1 MADQMDR
8 FYELLSKQSDTLVA
22 QGQSLACIAQ
32 AQQDMK
38 ERLFGAGGT
47 PGLIPHLANEHKELG
62 TKQELLAAA
71 IGKMSSDSR
80 AEKAY
85 VLGGAAV
92 LSLFVKAVLNK
103 IGLHF

>member
-8 FYELLSKQSDTLVA
+8 FYDLLSEQGKTLVA
-22 QGQSLACIAQ
+22 QGQSLASIAQ

-47 PGLIPHLANEHKELG
+47 PGLIPYLAQEHKDLAAEQVKLSKALG
-62 TKQELLAAA
+62 TVR
-71 IGKMSSDSR
+71 SDNR
-80 AEKAY
+80 ADKAY

-92 LSLFVKAVLNK
+92 LTLFVKAVLNK